1 MTDAPIQIR
10 KPEVVRQIRRLAD
23 LKRQP
28 ITEVVATVVA
38 DALERV
44 EREESL
50 EERRRRAEQAIARYR
65 ALPKTGPMLT
75 DEDLYDEDGFP
86 R

>member
-23 LKRQP
+23 LRRQP
-28 ITEVVATVVA
+28 ITDAVAAVVSE
-38 DALERV
+38 ALERD
-44 EREESL
+44 ERNLSL
-50 EERRRRAEQAIARYR
+50 EERRRRVDEAIARYR
-65 ALPKTGPMLT
+65 ALPKTGEMLT